1 MSAKNYQTLQKSI
14 DKVVGKIG
22 LDKTIHLLESFI
34 SNTYVKHT
42 QQEKVRMVTQYLISL
57 AVKEFELEDE
67 LFFHSNV
74 REYRDARMCC
84 FHLLRKY
91 TEDTLP
97 KIGLMFQCS
106 ERTVEYGCGKASERL
121 AVPQGNTRFVTNY
134 IAIEAR
140 LLEFIGRIN

>member
-22 LDKTIHLLESFI
+22 LEKTIHLLESFI

-42 QQEKVRMVTQYLISL
+42 QPEKVIMVSQYLISL
-57 AVKEFELEDE
+57 AVNEFELEDE
-67 LFFHSNV
+67 LFLHSNV

-106 ERTVEYGCGKASERL
+106 ERAVEYGCGKTSERL
-121 AVPQGNTRFVTNY
+121 AMPKGNNRFVTNY

>member
-1 MSAKNYQTLQKSI
+1 MSNYNTLQKSI

-34 SNTYVKHT
+34 NNTCIKHT
-42 QQEKVRMVTQYLISL
+42 QQEKVRMVSQYLVGL
-57 AVKEFELEDE
+57 ATKEFELQDH

-97 KIGLMFQCS
+97 QIGLLFQCS
-106 ERTVEYGCGKASERL
+106 ERTVEYGCAKATERL
-121 AVPQGNTRFVTNY
+121 AMPKGNTRFVTNY